1 VPSAS
6 EIGSAA
12 CLFRAAEEKIDT
24 AEEVFGTAER
34 VSGCAEKKIGIAE
47 KKIEIAEKNFGL
59 AVETAN
65 GRPLKE
71 PVAGEKAADEV

>member
-1 VPSAS
+1 MAS

-12 CLFRAAEEKIDT
+12 CLFRAAEGKIDT

-34 VSGCAEKKIGIAE
+34 VSGCAEEKIGIAE
-47 KKIEIAEKNFGL
+47 KKIGTTEKNFGI
-59 AVETAN
+59 AVEAAD

-71 PVAGEKAADEV
+71 PVAGEKGADEV